1 MSPSGSTEGKKS
13 GPATTNE
20 HKEHPSGEADH
31 GHPGGCQ
38 KGDQHLCMQ
47 GESQTHDFSM
57 HDGVRQPDYSMQ
69 GNFQHQGQPMK
80 RGIHDP
86 LNSMQGGLQQPGYFM
101 QGGIMQQPGYFMQGG
116 MQQPGYFMQ
125 GGMQQPGYFMQGGMQ
140 QPGYFVQGGMQQ
152 PGYFMQGGMQQPGYF
167 MHGGMQQQ
175 PGYFMQG
182 GMQQRG
188 YFMQEGM
195 QQPGYFMQAGMQQP
209 GFLKQGA
216 NRPAGFTMQGKVQ
229 QTGYAMQ
236 ERVQQSHYPMHGAV
250 QQPSYP
256 THEGNQQLRCPMQ
269 QGAVQQPGYPMQGG
283 GQEPG
288 YPMQRV
294 VQKPGHPKQEAG
306 QQSGYPRLLGGIQ
319 EPGCCRQPG
328 YDVQEKDPQPLD
340 TSQGVGPQAI
350 SSVQP
355 YQVYTDRD
363 EDEEHQ
369 PNQKWLIKEKRPN
382 NSFSETDWPQKL
394 SKLPQP
400 HSKAIHKINFA
411 VEPAVLEYILSS
423 RHNEDLKKLTE
434 ARKCT
439 LTWNNGSNNAVL
451 EYSGKKDESWETVL
465 IANILSFLQTFE
477 KFDFPVHEEIWKE
490 VEAEQHNLRTILGR
504 DPPFL
509 ECIPTKYTLRIVASK
524 NDIEGHKELL
534 KTKIE
539 KMYSEAT
546 FLKKSITN
554 ISKGLFSLLKVVNF
568 CEKLRE
574 QYPDVELD
582 LDPEK
587 GEIDFKGPRDQVGIA
602 MQKFRDQQRAANK
615 THLRLNH
622 DRYRILVTTEGKS
635 AIEKALKDENIKAVA
650 EYGEQ
655 SVMVLGSSE
664 AHAKKAASI
673 VSEIVTEETILLITK
688 HFSLMAS
695 EGWRKYCKEIQEKMG
710 VLIQERKQSRKICVV
725 GFKNNAINAALK
737 LQFYLNNAEIEEEI
751 ECNSVDVKT
760 YLLRYV
766 PFGVKVRDVKGS
778 LNFRISGRDQTLK
791 KAADE
796 INKLSKEVAVSRQV
810 FDQPGIRNFLKKGD
824 LDVRIKKI
832 EDQEN
837 CSIRIEKNLGPTGT
851 TSPFPAVDG
860 ATSGFVTSSGSNTLV
875 TTHGHKLCWKSG
887 DIIKEQVR

>member
-20 HKEHPSGEADH
+20 HKEHPSDEADH
-31 GHPGGCQ
+31 GHPGCCQ

-69 GNFQHQGQPMK
+69 GNFQHQDQPTK
-80 RGIHDP
+80 RGIHVP
-86 LNSMQGGLQQPGYFM
+86 LNPMQGGMQQPGYFM
-101 QGGIMQQPGYFMQGG
+101 QRGMQQPGYFMQGG

-140 QPGYFVQGGMQQ
+140 QPGYFMQGGMQQ

-167 MHGGMQQQ
+167 M
-175 PGYFMQG
+175 
-182 GMQQRG
+182 
-188 YFMQEGM
+188 QEGM
-195 QQPGYFMQAGMQQP
+195 QQPGYFIQGGRQQA

-229 QTGYAMQ
+229 QTSCAMQ

-256 THEGNQQLRCPMQ
+256 TQEGNQQLRGPMQ

-288 YPMQRV
+288 YPTQRV
-294 VQKPGHPKQEAG
+294 VQKPGHPKQ
-306 QQSGYPRLLGGIQ
+306 QSGYPILLGGIQ
-319 EPGCCRQPG
+319 EPGWSRQPG

-355 YQVYTDRD
+355 YQVCTDRD

-369 PNQKWLIKEKRPN
+369 PNEKWLIKEKRPN
-382 NSFSETDWPQKL
+382 DSFSETDGPQKL

-400 HSKAIHKINFA
+400 HSKAMHKINFG
-411 VEPAVLEYILSS
+411 VEPAVLKYILSS
-423 RHNEDLKKLTE
+423 RHNDDLKKLTE

-451 EYSGKKDESWETVL
+451 EYSGIKDESWETDL
-465 IANILSFLQTFE
+465 IENIQSFLQAFE
-477 KFDFPVHEEIWKE
+477 KFDLPVQEEIWKQ
-490 VEAEQHNLRTILGR
+490 VEAEQRNLRTILGR
-504 DPPFL
+504 DPPLL

-539 KMYSEAT
+539 KMYNEAT
-546 FLKKSITN
+546 FLKKSIRN
-554 ISKGLFSLLKVVNF
+554 ISKGLLSLLKMVNF

-602 MQKFRDQQRAANK
+602 IQKFEDQQRAANK
-615 THLRLNH
+615 KQLRLNH
-622 DRYRILVTTEGKS
+622 DRYRILVAKGKS
-635 AIEKALKDENIKAVA
+635 AIEKALKDENIKAVV

-655 SVMVLGSSE
+655 SVMFLGSSE
-664 AHAKKAASI
+664 EHAKKAASI
-673 VSEIVTEETILLITK
+673 VSEIVTEETIPLSTK
-688 HFSLMAS
+688 HFSLMAG

-710 VLIQERKQSRKICVV
+710 VLIQERKQSGKICVV

-751 ECNSVDVKT
+751 ECNSVDVKK

-778 LNFRISGRDQTLK
+778 LNFCISGRDQTLK
-791 KAADE
+791 KAADK

-810 FDQPGIRNFLKKGD
+810 FDLPGIRNFLKKGD

-837 CSIRIEKNLGPTGT
+837 CSIRIEKNLGLTGT
-851 TSPFPAVDG
+851 TSPFPDVDG

-875 TTHGHKLCWKSG
+875 TTHGHKLSWKSG